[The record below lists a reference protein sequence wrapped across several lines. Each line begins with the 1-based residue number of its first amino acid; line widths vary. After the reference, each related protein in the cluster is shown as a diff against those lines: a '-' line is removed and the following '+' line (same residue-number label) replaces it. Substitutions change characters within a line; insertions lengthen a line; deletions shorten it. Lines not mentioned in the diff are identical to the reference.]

1 MAHSPQQGSTVRNH
15 LLAALS
21 PKILSPLLPK
31 FSSVDLPVRQVPHA
45 PEAPIEAVYF
55 PQTGMV
61 SLVAGM
67 EEGGQG
73 EVGVIGREG
82 MVGLPLVMGVEDA
95 FIEADE
101 DKLAAPARV
110 LRDPAAR
117 RTSGNSMSRR
127 CSTARRAA
135 GYGVVRSPWLINRK
149 DLQVECE
156 CKITASI
163 SDPVGQSG
171 GQPSV
176 LFRSGPLA
184 NSWQPV
190 GSSGD
195 ARR

>member
-1 MAHSPQQGSTVRNH
+1 VAHSPQQGSTVRNH

-21 PKILSPLLPK
+21 PEILSPLLPK

-95 FIEADE
+95 FIEAAE
-101 DKLAAPARV
+101 DKLAAPARL
-110 LRDPAAR
+110 LRDPALLAAHR
-117 RTSGNSMSRR
+117 GTR
-127 CSTARRAA
+127 CVA
-135 GYGVVRSPWLINRK
+135 GAQRLGALP
-149 DLQVECE
+149 D
-156 CKITASI
+156 TAS
-163 SDPVGQSG
+163 
-171 GQPSV
+171 SV
-176 LFRSGPLA
+176 LRG
-184 NSWQPV
+184 
-190 GSSGD
+190 
-195 ARR
+195 